1 LGLPSVLL
9 TSYSLGM
16 STIVIVLIVLM
27 ALITAGALARG
38 IYIMASGKD
47 VSGRKSNQ
55 MMWYRVLFQGV
66 AILLIFVL
74 GMLVNKK

>member
-1 LGLPSVLL
+1 
-9 TSYSLGM
+9 
-16 STIVIVLIVLM
+16 M
-27 ALITAGALARG
+27 ALVTAGALARG

-66 AILLIFVL
+66 AIALIFVL
-74 GMLVNKK
+74 GLVLNRGA